1 MEKAFCNVALSP
13 VRLENSEVSPQI
25 SQILYGEVVE
35 ILKIEEG
42 FAYINWLKNE
52 EGWVDKRH
60 LRAIVQ
66 NEVHSSKSF
75 VTTDNIAYY
84 HLPEGKTLLSIGSEI
99 ENHQLPAV
107 KEQNGE
113 GIAKTALEFLNV
125 PYLSGGRS
133 FFGVDS
139 AGFVQL
145 VYKVHGISLPRNI
158 EEMSKMGN
166 PLFFVGE
173 SQAGDLAFFGDAAGN
188 IIHVGIMINNFEI
201 IHADEKVRLDSI
213 DSSGIYNK
221 DLKKH
226 TFLLRVINQILQK

>member
-1 MEKAFCNVALSP
+1 MRNAFCNVALSP

-25 SQILYGEVVE
+25 SQILYGEKVE

-42 FAYINWLKNE
+42 FAKINWLQNE

-60 LRAIVQ
+60 LKEILDAEIILK
-66 NEVHSSKSF
+66 SSII
-75 VTTDNIAYY
+75 TTDNIAYY
-84 HLPEGKTLLSIGSEI
+84 HVPEGKTLLSIGSEI
-99 ENHQLPAV
+99 QSTELPNL
-107 KEQNGE
+107 KEKNGE
-113 GIAKTALEFLNV
+113 AIAKTALEFLNV
-125 PYLSGGRS
+125 PHLTGGRS
-133 FFGVDS
+133 FFGVDA

-145 VYKVHGISLPRNI
+145 IFKVHGISLPRNL

-173 SQAGDLAFFGDAAGN
+173 SKAGDLAFFGDASGQ
-188 IIHVGIMINNFEI
+188 IVHVGVMINNFEI
-201 IHADEKVRLDSI
+201 IHADEKVRLDSL

-226 TFLLRVINQILQK
+226 TFLLRVINRILQD